1 MSDVEVTLS
10 EYTVEITISGSD
22 STEIVVS
29 DDIAAYTDAAN
40 HIADINNPH
49 AVTKSQIG
57 LSNVINA
64 EQLLASQLEQT
75 LTPTASGSVP
85 SSKAVA
91 DYISDVSLNMS
102 GTDIVAAINSGS
114 AVINGANISS
124 QMASKTYVDNSI
136 SAATSDV
143 VLTSDVR
150 LTNARTP
157 TAHTHS
163 AYDITSFDTRV
174 SNNATIRAAFDALA
188 AMDAIQFDHLQ
199 DASVHFTSAERSK
212 LASIEAGATSD
223 MNASQI
229 VSLINN
235 SASIIN
241 DARIASTIARDS
253 ELTAAIDAHS
263 ASPTAHHTNVNDPT
277 TLEKAALA
285 GQGGTPSGTNR
296 FVVNSDPRLT
306 EPRVPLTHASSHI
319 AGGNDIIPSAT
330 VNTAG
335 LMSSADK
342 IKLNSI
348 ESGASG
354 DLTAFEIVTLINA
367 SDSKIDEGNIDTEIA
382 RADDVTHLLGV
393 HSNDAVAHHT
403 NINDPTSAQ
412 KAALAGIG
420 GTPGAANPYV
430 THLDSRMTNA
440 RTPIAHAASHQIGG
454 SDDLGLGTAAFLDVG
469 EANGVAELDVNGK
482 VPASQLPSYVD
493 DVIVYSQLAG
503 FPTVGETSKV
513 YVAADT
519 NKTYR
524 WTGSSYVEI
533 GTNLALGETSA
544 TAYRGDRGAIAYSH
558 AITGGN
564 PHGLMCSDI
573 TDFDTSVSEN
583 STVVNLGNAIA
594 ALDVIQFDHS
604 QNESVHFTS
613 AERSKLSAI
622 EAGATA
628 DLTASEIVTLINAS
642 INVINDGNIASTLSR
657 TSHTHG
663 NISAAGAIGVTK
675 NLPVITTTGGVLTT
689 GTFGTNANTFCQG
702 NDARLSD
709 SRAPT
714 SHNNSAHSET
724 YITATGVTYEA
735 LSNNSDIGTGSSQV
749 AAGDHAHSGV
759 YEPVFSK
766 NTAFNKDF
774 GTISGSVCAGNDSR
788 LSDARAP
795 TSHTHGNISM
805 SGYIYST
812 ANKPLIT
819 GTAGIITTGS
829 FGTDANTFCQGN
841 DSRLSNAR
849 TPVSH
854 THTYSDIS
862 SLVTTITDDD
872 TKIPTAG
879 AVVDYV
885 AGFGS
890 GDMLKST
897 YDTNNNGVVDAAASA
912 PWAGITDKP
921 SVFTPDSHAH
931 GSITNTGYLGSTA
944 NVPLITGTSGII
956 KAGSF
961 GTSANTF
968 CQGNDSRLSDART
981 PTSHAHGNVT
991 NTGAI
996 GSTAN
1001 LPVITTTSGVLTV
1014 GSFGTGANTFCVGN
1028 DSRLSDA
1035 RTPVSHTH
1043 GNITNGGLIGTTAN
1057 LPIITGTGGI
1067 LQAGAFGTGA
1077 TDFAA
1082 GNHTHAGY
1090 ASSTH
1095 ASTHVTGGSDVIAN
1109 AISGGNAGLMS
1120 GTDKAKLNGIESGA
1134 TADMTASEILTALL
1148 TVDTDTSGLN
1158 AQTVKSCAVQTTITN
1173 SDSYIPTSGAVTD
1186 LFATK
1191 LSPFDLRAAGWNVV
1205 GKYNGGSS
1213 STTTATAN
1221 YVMYWPLPIGS
1232 KNVTITKLGINITAG
1247 ATGNFRM
1254 GIYSDSGS
1262 VAPSALLYDY
1272 GERSTAATGLIELS
1286 SSNTLSANT
1295 LYWVGLTYSA
1305 TPTISYYTQAYCV
1318 SIGVIDATPTTSASC
1333 WRESRSY
1340 AALPTNVGTIAKHD
1354 AACQSFAY
1362 FTY

>member
-64 EQLLASQLEQT
+64 EQLLRSQLEQS

-136 SAATSDV
+136 SAATADMV
-143 VLTSDVR
+143 TTSDIR

-157 TAHTHS
+157 IAHTHS

-199 DASVHFTSAERSK
+199 DASVHFTSAERAK
-212 LASIEAGATSD
+212 LASIEAGATGD

-241 DARIASTIARDS
+241 DARIASTITRDS

-277 TLEKAALA
+277 ALEKAALA

-330 VNTAG
+330 VSTAG

-342 IKLNSI
+342 IKLNS
-348 ESGASG
+348 
-354 DLTAFEIVTLINA
+354 
-367 SDSKIDEGNIDTEIA
+367 
-382 RADDVTHLLGV
+382 
-393 HSNDAVAHHT
+393 
-403 NINDPTSAQ
+403 
-412 KAALAGIG
+412 
-420 GTPGAANPYV
+420 
-430 THLDSRMTNA
+430 
-440 RTPIAHAASHQIGG
+440 
-454 SDDLGLGTAAFLDVG
+454 
-469 EANGVAELDVNGK
+469 
-482 VPASQLPSYVD
+482 
-493 DVIVYSQLAG
+493 
-503 FPTVGETSKV
+503 
-513 YVAADT
+513 
-519 NKTYR
+519 
-524 WTGSSYVEI
+524 
-533 GTNLALGETSA
+533 
-544 TAYRGDRGAIAYSH
+544 
-558 AITGGN
+558 
-564 PHGLMCSDI
+564 
-573 TDFDTSVSEN
+573 
-583 STVVNLGNAIA
+583 
-594 ALDVIQFDHS
+594 
-604 QNESVHFTS
+604 
-613 AERSKLSAI
+613 
-622 EAGATA
+622 
-628 DLTASEIVTLINAS
+628 
-642 INVINDGNIASTLSR
+642 
-657 TSHTHG
+657 
-663 NISAAGAIGVTK
+663 
-675 NLPVITTTGGVLTT
+675 
-689 GTFGTNANTFCQG
+689 
-702 NDARLSD
+702 
-709 SRAPT
+709 
-714 SHNNSAHSET
+714 
-724 YITATGVTYEA
+724 
-735 LSNNSDIGTGSSQV
+735 
-749 AAGDHAHSGV
+749 
-759 YEPVFSK
+759 
-766 NTAFNKDF
+766 
-774 GTISGSVCAGNDSR
+774 
-788 LSDARAP
+788 
-795 TSHTHGNISM
+795 
-805 SGYIYST
+805 
-812 ANKPLIT
+812 
-819 GTAGIITTGS
+819 
-829 FGTDANTFCQGN
+829 
-841 DSRLSNAR
+841 
-849 TPVSH
+849 
-854 THTYSDIS
+854 
-862 SLVTTITDDD
+862 
-872 TKIPTAG
+872 
-879 AVVDYV
+879 
-885 AGFGS
+885 
-890 GDMLKST
+890 
-897 YDTNNNGVVDAAASA
+897 
-912 PWAGITDKP
+912 
-921 SVFTPDSHAH
+921 
-931 GSITNTGYLGSTA
+931 
-944 NVPLITGTSGII
+944 
-956 KAGSF
+956 
-961 GTSANTF
+961 
-968 CQGNDSRLSDART
+968 
-981 PTSHAHGNVT
+981 
-991 NTGAI
+991 
-996 GSTAN
+996 
-1001 LPVITTTSGVLTV
+1001 
-1014 GSFGTGANTFCVGN
+1014 
-1028 DSRLSDA
+1028 
-1035 RTPVSHTH
+1035 
-1043 GNITNGGLIGTTAN
+1043 
-1057 LPIITGTGGI
+1057 
-1067 LQAGAFGTGA
+1067 
-1077 TDFAA
+1077 
-1082 GNHTHAGY
+1082 
-1090 ASSTH
+1090 
-1095 ASTHVTGGSDVIAN
+1095 
-1109 AISGGNAGLMS
+1109 
-1120 GTDKAKLNGIESGA
+1120 IESGA

-1272 GERSTAATGLIELS
+1272 GEGSTANTGLIELS

-1305 TPTISYYTQAYCV
+1305 KPTITFYNQAYCT
-1318 SIGVIDATPTTSASC
+1318 SIGVIDATPTMSALC
-1333 WRESRSY
+1333 WRESRPY
-1340 AALPTNVGTIAKHD
+1340 AALPANVGTIAKHD